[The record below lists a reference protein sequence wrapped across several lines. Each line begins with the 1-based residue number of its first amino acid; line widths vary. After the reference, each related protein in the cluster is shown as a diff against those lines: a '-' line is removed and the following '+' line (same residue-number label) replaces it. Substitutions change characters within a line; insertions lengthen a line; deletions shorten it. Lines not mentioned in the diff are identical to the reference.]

1 MSPSITVE
9 VCDDRFVT
17 ALPKARMGNGAT
29 VGAASSTMSVGDSKQ
44 RPAHRQRDGGRDVR
58 DAFFNDETRAREL
71 RRRACVTTGR
81 ARFLQKT
88 VARARSRSYIRDQL
102 HNSCKRGYR
111 VIQLRRRVPLDRS
124 IAAATTF
131 RAARDV
137 AASIHT
143 IDQDCRLSGLRAF
156 DT

>member
-1 MSPSITVE
+1 MCV
-9 VCDDRFVT
+9 FV
-17 ALPKARMGNGAT
+17 A
-29 VGAASSTMSVGDSKQ
+29 D
-44 RPAHRQRDGGRDVR
+44 
-58 DAFFNDETRAREL
+58 
-71 RRRACVTTGR
+71 RACITIRGTR
-81 ARFLQKT
+81 LSQET
-88 VARARSRSYIRDQL
+88 VARARCRFYIRDQL

-124 IAAATTF
+124 TAAAMTF

-143 IDQDCRLSGLRAF
+143 IDHNCRLSGLRAF